1 MFACSAALLVPGL
14 GTHHLPVTEPGPGAG
29 AGRTGPGAGR
39 IGPGAGRS
47 GAGAGG
53 IEPGVVV
60 GPDA

>member
-14 GTHHLPVTEPGPGAG
+14 GTHHLPVTVPGPGAGRAGPG

-39 IGPGAGRS
+39 S
-47 GAGAGG
+47 GASAGG
-53 IEPGVVV
+53 LEPGVVV